1 MLISNDAPDFAT
13 KGALKG
19 LIQDYKLSDFKGKW
33 VVLFFYP
40 LDFTFVCPT
49 EIMAY
54 SKAVSSFEKL
64 GAQLLGVS
72 VDSVFTHIAWDQT
85 PVKDGGLG
93 GIEIPLLADLDKSI
107 AQKYD
112 VLDEEGKAL
121 RATFI
126 IDPSG
131 VVQCAQV
138 NNGGVGRSVK
148 ETLRLLKAYQFTRDN
163 EDVCPAEW
171 EPGDDTLTPHQDK
184 KKEYFKK
191 IG

>member
-1 MLISNDAPDFAT
+1 M
-13 KGALKG
+13 
-19 LIQDYKLSDFKGKW
+19 
-33 VVLFFYP
+33 LFFWP

-49 EIMAY
+49 DIMAY
-54 SKAVSSFEKL
+54 SKAVADFEEL

-85 PVKDGGLG
+85 AVKEGGLG
-93 GIEIPLLADLDKSI
+93 GIDLPLLADLDKSI

-112 VLDEEGKAL
+112 VLDDEGKAL
-121 RATFI
+121 RGTFI
-126 IDPSG
+126 IDPDG
-131 VVQCAQV
+131 VVQCAQI

-163 EDVCPAEW
+163 GDVCPAEW
-171 EPGDDTLTPHQDK
+171 TPGAETMAPDPEK
-184 KKEYFKK
+184 KKEYFSK